1 MHIANPAI
9 LIADD
14 HQIVREGLRS
24 LLSREPWVR
33 VVGEAA
39 EGRTA
44 VRLARELAPDVI
56 IMDVAMPELNGIEA
70 TRLIVAE
77 FPAIKIIVLSMHDD
91 RRYVL
96 EMLKAG
102 AKGYL
107 LKDCATK
114 DVVEAIRVVVS
125 NRIYLSNE
133 VAEILVQDYRASAAA
148 KDPSAVHDPSPRE
161 REVLRL
167 LAGGESS
174 HRIAESL
181 HISIKTVESHRAQL
195 MAKLK
200 LRSIAELTKY
210 ALREGLT
217 AP

>member
-1 MHIANPAI
+1 
-9 LIADD
+9 
-14 HQIVREGLRS
+14 
-24 LLSREPWVR
+24 
-33 VVGEAA
+33 
-39 EGRTA
+39 
-44 VRLARELAPDVI
+44 
-56 IMDVAMPELNGIEA
+56 
-70 TRLIVAE
+70 
-77 FPAIKIIVLSMHDD
+77 
-91 RRYVL
+91 
-96 EMLKAG
+96 
-102 AKGYL
+102 
-107 LKDCATK
+107 
-114 DVVEAIRVVVS
+114 VVEAIRVVVS

-174 HRIAESL
+174 HSIAESL

-200 LRSIAELTKY
+200 LRSVAELTKY